1 TEQSRVGIGRLAEL
15 HDLRVY
21 AAESYDRLVY
31 GGEHRSIVSLPDMR
45 ERTIYLAGFSKA
57 YAMTGWR
64 VGYVCAPAEVIEQM
78 MKIHQYTVMCV
89 PTAGPY
95 AALEA
100 PRSGEGRA
108 LRMVAEYDRR
118 RRVMWRRFDDLRLA

>member
-1 TEQSRVGIGRLAEL
+1 
-15 HDLRVY
+15 H
-21 AAESYDRLVY
+21 AAARW
-31 GGEHRSIVSLPDMR
+31 RPA
-45 ERTIYLAGFSKA
+45 YLAVFSTA
-57 YAMTGWR
+57 YAVTGWR

-89 PTAGPY
+89 PTAGQY

-100 PRSGEGRA
+100 LRSGEGEV

-118 RRVMWRRFDDLRLA
+118 RRVMWRRVNDMGLACFEARGAFCCFRNVSRTGLAD